1 MSSNL
6 ENIKFQKLSTLKFS
20 EVDKQDLVK
29 ELKKRSISYRLTDTA
44 ILFDERFLK
53 DVKDLVPA
61 SLR

>member
-29 ELKKRSISYRLTDTA
+29 ELKKRSISYRLTDAA